1 MPRAA
6 DASAADAV
14 AVPGRTEVRLRG
26 VRSPAG
32 RLAASADA
40 DTAMFVRGILR
51 AVVLSLPWGIPTTR
65 NSQNGHNEP
74 L

>member
-6 DASAADAV
+6 AASAADAV

-26 VRSPAG
+26 ARAPAG

-40 DTAMFVRGILR
+40 DTAMFVRGILG
-51 AVVLSLPWGIPTTR
+51 AVVFCLPWRIPTA
-65 NSQNGHNEP
+65 
-74 L
+74 